1 MREKNQYTD
10 VEEMVRETASQEF
23 ASVSRT
29 MPTSEGLSRNWSPF
43 VEPRVGSEGRCRA
56 NECSQ
61 SRVSKLESSVDRD
74 LRFGDIVDYA
84 KANGLSVTI
93 LLTETPSSLV
103 AQIKY
108 YALHIKRLL
117 DRLAG
122 LVKGDA
128 DMAKGLPDCSE
139 RRCTTWRDSQEAAKK
154 LPVQPEDGVPLVTIE
169 VDAGFVGPDADCR
182 AESVEGCAEDCCEA
196 VRIDGHEDQKAA
208 ARLQYQKGD
217 SVGISDCLR
226 YRSQSEGSRVHRQAA
241 SKRPGCRL

>member
-23 ASVSRT
+23 AERFAHYADERRLVTQLVAIRGAK
-29 MPTSEGLSRNWSPF
+29 GLAQKDVAERMK
-43 VEPRVGSEGRCRA
+43 
-56 NECSQ
+56 CSQ

-128 DMAKGLPDCSE
+128 DMAKGAARLFGE
-139 RRCTTWRDSQEAAKK
+139 TVYNVARFAQEAAKK

-196 VRIDGHEDQKAA
+196 VAN
-208 ARLQYQKGD
+208 
-217 SVGISDCLR
+217 
-226 YRSQSEGSRVHRQAA
+226 
-241 SKRPGCRL
+241 